1 MCPLKSGI
9 VRLFVVGDRY
19 ARLLV
24 VGGVKMGMPEGNNL
38 RASGG
43 VNLIFDW
50 GAPHEGSKFLDVE
63 QLDDALAVRMHPGLS
78 RQQVERAASE
88 LGEHG
93 PAVVQ
98 AWERHTGFNA

>member
-1 MCPLKSGI
+1 
-9 VRLFVVGDRY
+9 
-19 ARLLV
+19 
-24 VGGVKMGMPEGNNL
+24 MGMPEEGNL
-38 RASGG
+38 RANKD

-63 QLDDALAVRMHPGLS
+63 HLDDSLAVRMHPGLS
-78 RQQVERAASE
+78 RHQVERAASE